1 MRSSSP
7 VRLLTTA
14 FVATKNKGNTIKQKA
29 QPFKLSLYLLVE
41 MEGLEPS
48 SKQGSHTL
56 STCLFLPSVFVMQ
69 QDQDHQLHP
78 YPLKFHRQSEASVDY
93 SRFYSTADQNASG
106 RIAFWAMSR
115 SPAWRGN

>member
-1 MRSSSP
+1 MAGFEP
-7 VRLLTTA
+7 DHWNV
-14 FVATKNKGNTIKQKA
+14 
-29 QPFKLSLYLLVE
+29 VE

-56 STCLFLPSVFVMQ
+56 STCLFLPSVFVAQ

-78 YPLKFHRQSEASVDY
+78 YPLRFHRRHEAPADY
-93 SRFYSTADQNASG
+93 SRFYSTAGRNASG
-106 RIAFWAMSR
+106 RIAFRAMSR